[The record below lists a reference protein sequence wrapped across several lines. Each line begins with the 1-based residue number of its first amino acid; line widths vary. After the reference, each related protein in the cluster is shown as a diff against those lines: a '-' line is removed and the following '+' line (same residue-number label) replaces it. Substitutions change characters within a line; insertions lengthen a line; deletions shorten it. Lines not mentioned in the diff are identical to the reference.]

1 MGRVSHRGW
10 SWRAGGVDNIV
21 ALPVQS
27 PAKDTVDAPLRCG
40 FIGADYAKLRLSSR
54 DICAAM
60 DLNEFEAFV
69 HDVMH
74 SLPEWV
80 HQALDNVEVLVLE
93 DADED
98 LDPDGEGLL
107 GLYAGMPLPERGIDY
122 AGELPDVIYIFRR
135 PHLDMGLSA
144 AELRDEI
151 AKTLIHEIAHYFG
164 IEDDH
169 LDDIG
174 WG

>member
-1 MGRVSHRGW
+1 ME
-10 SWRAGGVDNIV
+10 
-21 ALPVQS
+21 
-27 PAKDTVDAPLRCG
+27 
-40 FIGADYAKLRLSSR
+40 
-54 DICAAM
+54 
-60 DLNEFEAFV
+60 LNEFEAFV

-74 SLPEWV
+74 GLPEWV
-80 HQALDNVEVLVLE
+80 HEALDNIEVLVLE
-93 DADED
+93 EADDE

-107 GLYAGMPLPERGIDY
+107 GLYTGLPLPERGVEY
-122 AGELPDVIYIFRR
+122 AGELPDVIYVFRR
-135 PHLDMGLSA
+135 PHLEMGLPPE
-144 AELRDEI
+144 ELRDEI